1 MKAAKTILSA
11 ILFTVLC
18 ALTLAFVTMRASGL
32 ATYVVTGGSMEPQI
46 HKGSLILVEPVSPGT
61 VRVGDV
67 ITFQKYDQTTSHRV
81 VSVAQTPAGRVFT
94 TKGDAN
100 TAADPEPSLFAG
112 QVGLVRA
119 TIPLAGY
126 AVAGVQAYWRL
137 VLGLLAAVFFFGCAG
152 VLMFE
157 REQTPKTLR
166 RMRSVRMRAAMVPV
180 LTDDDEA
187 AWSAHLQWIE
197 RSRERT
203 LRVA

>member
-18 ALTLAFVTMRASGL
+18 ALTLAFLSLRFLGL
-32 ATYVVTGGSMEPQI
+32 GSYVVTGGSMEPAI
-46 HKGSLILVEPVSPGT
+46 HKGSLILVEPSSPET
-61 VRVGDV
+61 VRLGDV

-81 VSVAQTPAGRVFT
+81 IAIDHTAAGRVFT

-100 TAADPEPSLFAG
+100 TVADPEPSVFPG

-126 AVAGVQAYWRL
+126 AIAGVQTYWRL
-137 VLGLLAAVFFFGCAG
+137 ALALLAAVFFFGCAA

-157 REQTPKTLR
+157 REQEPR
-166 RMRSVRMRAAMVPV
+166 RAPVGLARRMRAATVPV
-180 LTDDDEA
+180 LAADAEA
-187 AWSAHLQWIE
+187 AWSAHLEWIE
-197 RSRERT
+197 RSRERA